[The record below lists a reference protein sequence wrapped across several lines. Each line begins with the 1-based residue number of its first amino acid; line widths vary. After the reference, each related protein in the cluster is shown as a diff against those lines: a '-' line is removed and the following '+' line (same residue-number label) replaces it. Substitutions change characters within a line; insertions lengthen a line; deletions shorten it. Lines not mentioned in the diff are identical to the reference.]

1 MVDHVL
7 WRHGGYKQCLHIHML
22 CRCLIPPLGSFQ
34 QQHLYHRQWICV
46 RTSASSVS
54 GRKNAIVNKSF
65 GLQGAEIEHVLKSV
79 MRKQVM
85 VGKQA
90 VLDLASQAQVPRSVP
105 S

>member
-1 MVDHVL
+1 
-7 WRHGGYKQCLHIHML
+7 ML
-22 CRCLIPPLGSFQ
+22 QLCIFSV
-34 QQHLYHRQWICV
+34 RQAECN
-46 RTSASSVS
+46 SEH
-54 GRKNAIVNKSF
+54 KL

>member
-1 MVDHVL
+1 VRMPH
-7 WRHGGYKQCLHIHML
+7 L
-22 CRCLIPPLGSFQ
+22 CILSSWQAECNSE
-34 QQHLYHRQWICV
+34 HR
-46 RTSASSVS
+46 R
-54 GRKNAIVNKSF
+54 

-90 VLDLASQAQVPRSVP
+90 VLDLASQPQVPRSVL